1 MKKIKSNYHV
11 IFAVI
16 ILFLLMTA
24 MAVCYQRFKPEV
36 NPDEKKIT
44 LTVISKGKEKKEYS
58 IDTNAQYL
66 EQVMEQAEGLEYSGE
81 AGNYGL
87 MIDTVNGQTVLKGD
101 YWAFYVNG
109 QFCNYGIS
117 QQPVYNGDAFEII
130 YTTGDWNED

>member
-1 MKKIKSNYHV
+1 MKKIKFNYQV

-24 MAVCYQRFKPEV
+24 MAVCYESFKPEV

-44 LTVISKGKEKKEYS
+44 LTVISKDKEKKEYS
-58 IDTNAQYL
+58 IDTDAQYL
-66 EQVMEQAEGLEYSGE
+66 EQVMAQAEDLEYSGE
-81 AGNYGL
+81 AGSYGL
-87 MIDTVNGQTVLKGD
+87 MIDTINGQTVLKGD

-130 YTTGDWNED
+130 YTKGDWNDD